1 MKRKLSEF
9 AFGFVLTHELV
20 HQQKLVPA
28 GGETADGMGY
38 PLFLQFKSSDYLKR
52 RNAAESKLVGLPYF
66 RFSLHR
72 RSQSNQQALLLALEG
87 LGHLVFYATPKIHE
101 AINLNRAFFDREVL
115 RGSLFVTPMEIGELP
130 DNELYQIVFSGRHE
144 LVYLCPGE
152 RRLEGVIWGEDLGS
166 SWSRLLAGRPPS
178 RLDDDFYRGLA
189 KEMLMLISPNRRI
202 FDEFARGTFEMAPA
216 TFADYLAKTLFDC
229 ELLIVPS
236 DVVSRSET

>member
-9 AFGFVLTHELV
+9 AYGFVLTHELV
-20 HQQKLVPA
+20 HTHGLVPA
-28 GGETADGMGY
+28 GGETPDGMGY

-52 RNAAESKLVGLPYF
+52 RNAGESKLVGLPYF

-87 LGHLVFYATPKIHE
+87 QGHLVFYATPKIHE
-101 AINLNRAFFDREVL
+101 AVNLNRAFFDREVV
-115 RGSLFVTPMEIGELP
+115 RGSLFVAPREIGELP
-130 DNELYQIVFSGRHE
+130 DNEMYEVVFSGRHE
-144 LVYLCPGE
+144 EVYLCPDG
-152 RRLEGVIWGEDLGS
+152 RRLVEARGGESLLKA
-166 SWSRLLAGRPPS
+166 WPRLLASCSPW

-189 KEMLMLISPNRRI
+189 REMLTLTSPNRRI

-229 ELLIVPS
+229 ELLIIPS
-236 DVVSRSET
+236 DCANRSES